1 MIVYDT
7 DTQKDFMNVDGA
19 LYVDG
24 AETIVGAISKV
35 METAHK
41 NDILVIGSVDAHP
54 IDDKEFETFPP
65 HCVVDTEGQ
74 EKIPETLIH
83 NDSFIYT
90 VPNTGNGL
98 DMYVADGCGQI
109 YFEKQTY
116 NIWDKALGQPDNLQT
131 ILRSAD
137 VKDVYMI
144 GVASNVCVIAAIEG
158 FVERKYK
165 VHVITDAIKGL
176 TISEDN
182 NEDTAT
188 DRMIELGVDF
198 ITSDEF
204 EIFCKG
210 E

>member
-1 MIVYDT
+1 MIVYDV
-7 DTQKDFMNVDGA
+7 DTQKDFMNPDGA
-19 LYVDG
+19 LSVPG

-35 METAHK
+35 METANK
-41 NDILVIGSVDAHP
+41 NDILVVGSVDAHP
-54 IDDKEFETFPP
+54 IDDKEFEVYPP

-83 NDSFIYT
+83 NDSFVYT

-116 NIWDKALGQPDNLQT
+116 NIWDKTLGQPDNLQT

-137 VKDVYMI
+137 VKDIYVM
-144 GVASNVCVIAAIEG
+144 GVASNVCVIAAVEG

-165 VHVITDAIKGL
+165 VHVISDAIKGL

-182 NEDTAT
+182 NEETVIT
-188 DRMIELGVDF
+188 KMKELGVDF

-204 EIFCKG
+204 ETFCKG